1 MCTTEHEYNTLMQ
14 NSCYEFTLR
23 AIIGASCLFLG
34 AFKLVQG
41 RCHAPEL
48 WYYIKTLNAF
58 VFSAFGATFI
68 MFQYPI
74 TLVICQ
80 TQLVMLLTYPLVPLT
95 EAKDFTWTRYIIKAT
110 VSIVW
115 LCLTI
120 TGLALIVF
128 GTILD
133 QENYDPL
140 SISLRFSNM
149 AKEALLDFEC
159 IGSRVW
165 MASML
170 MLYPNILLICKILT
184 N

>member
-1 MCTTEHEYNTLMQ
+1 MCTTEHDYNTLMQ
-14 NSCYEFTLR
+14 NSCFEFTLK
-23 AIIGASCLFLG
+23 AIVGSACLLLG
-34 AFKLVQG
+34 TFKLAQG

-68 MFQYPI
+68 MFQYPL

-80 TQLVMLLTYPLVPLT
+80 PQLVMLLAYPLVPLT
-95 EAKDFTWTRYIIKAT
+95 EARDFTWSKYVLKAT

-115 LCLTI
+115 LGLTI
-120 TGLALIVF
+120 TGLTLIVF

-133 QENYDPL
+133 QESYNPVRVAD
-140 SISLRFSNM
+140 RFQTM
-149 AKEALLDFEC
+149 AKEALLDYEC

-165 MASML
+165 MAVM
-170 MLYPNILLICKILT
+170 MMIYPNILLICKILT